1 VTLKMVK
8 APHVPKV
15 KDLGQ
20 EVERAMRKKEGVE
33 TFLKGI
39 EVAEKLAASKPY
51 PEPLGWDSE
60 F

>member
-1 VTLKMVK
+1 MVK

-39 EVAEKLAASKPY
+39 EAAEKLAASKPY